1 MSETSNEQ
9 GVTTYVIGHKNP
21 DTDAICSA
29 IGYAELLRQTRE
41 PGAIA
46 ACCGPPNPR
55 TEWLLQSS
63 GIPRPQMLMD
73 VRVRAGDV
81 CRKSVMTG
89 SPDDTVFDAYHR
101 MVESGYRSMPVIDA
115 GGRIVGMLSLLDLLE
130 LLIPTATDSKTVRTV
145 RTTLGNIARALGAV
159 SVHLPEEEGA
169 GEEDYLMMVAASSE
183 EVVAERMRQYPDQ
196 KVIVITGDR
205 DGIQQLAIDS
215 GAHCLVITGAFAPSA
230 AILAGARAKG
240 VAVLVTGRDTA
251 STTQLIRGSTRIERA
266 ISEDY
271 MRFSAEVPLD
281 EIRGRVAGTS
291 QVLFPVVET
300 GTTRLEGVFSPSDL
314 VNPRRPR
321 LVLVDHN
328 EFSQAVTGADEAEI
342 VEVVDH
348 HRLSGNLVTQEPVQ
362 FINQPVGS
370 TCTIVAQSY
379 RVQGMVPSKTTA
391 KCLVAGIVSD
401 TLKLTS
407 PTTTDVDR
415 DVIAWL
421 SEVGEIDV
429 DRFAEEFFAAG
440 SLLKTCPPAEAV
452 GSDRKEY
459 EENGFRVSISQV
471 EEIGLNHF
479 WPEREQL
486 GKELSRLV
494 DTTANDVACLMVT
507 DITRHYSL
515 LLVEGPDDV
524 KAAIDFPR
532 MNEGVYE
539 MEGVVSR
546 KKQLFPWISGLL
558 GSLPKAGVHR

>member
-1 MSETSNEQ
+1 MSEATRDRPM
-9 GVTTYVIGHKNP
+9 TTYVIGHRNP

-41 PGAIA
+41 PGAVA
-46 ACCGPPNPR
+46 ACCGTPNPR
-55 TEWLLQSS
+55 TEWLLQHV
-63 GIPRPQMLMD
+63 GITRPQLLMD
-73 VRVRAGDV
+73 VRVRAADV
-81 CRKSVMTG
+81 CRKNVLTA

-101 MVESGYRSMPVIDA
+101 MVESGYRSMPVIDRS
-115 GGRIVGMLSLLDLLE
+115 GRIVGVLSLLDLLE
-130 LLIPTATDSKTVRTV
+130 LLIPTATDSRTVRTV
-145 RTTLGNIARALGAV
+145 RTTLENIARALGAV
-159 SVHLPEEEGA
+159 SVHMPADEGEREEEF
-169 GEEDYLMMVAASSE
+169 LIMVAASSE
-183 EVVAERMRQYPDQ
+183 KVVAERVQQYPNE
-196 KVIVITGDR
+196 KLIVISGDR
-205 DGIQQLAIDS
+205 EGIHRMAIES
-215 GAHCLVITGAFAPSA
+215 GAHCLVITGAFVPSA

-240 VAVLVTGRDTA
+240 VAILVTGRDTA

-266 ISEDY
+266 ISADY
-271 MRFSAEVPLD
+271 IRFSADVPLD
-281 EIRGRVAGTS
+281 EIRDRVARAS

-342 VEVVDH
+342 IEVVDH

-370 TCTIVAQSY
+370 TCTIVTQSY
-379 RVQGMVPSKTTA
+379 RSAGITPSKTTA
-391 KCLVAGIVSD
+391 MCLVAGIVSD

-415 DVIAWL
+415 AAIAWL
-421 SEVGEIDV
+421 SEVGEIDI

-440 SLLKTCPPAEAV
+440 SLLKTCSPEEAV

-459 EENGFRVSISQV
+459 QENGFRVSISQV

-479 WPEREQL
+479 WPERERL
-486 GKELSRLV
+486 GKELVRLV
-494 DTTANDVACLMVT
+494 EMTRNDVACLMVT

-515 LLVEGPDDV
+515 LLVEGPDEV

-532 MNEGVYE
+532 MNDGVYE

-546 KKQLFPWISGLL
+546 KKQLFPWVCGLL
-558 GSLPKAGVHR
+558 GDLPEGKSRR